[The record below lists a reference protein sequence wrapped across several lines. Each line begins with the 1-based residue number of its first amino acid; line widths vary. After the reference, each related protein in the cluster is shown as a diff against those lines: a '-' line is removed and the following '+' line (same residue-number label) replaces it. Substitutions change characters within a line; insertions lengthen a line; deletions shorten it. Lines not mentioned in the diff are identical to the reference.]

1 MDERI
6 DHGDWGSLMLTRKKA
21 SQRKSSGTPARTRK
35 RKATLPGPAEGGCA
49 AGGTPRSGW
58 AWNSATKR
66 SRKESGAA
74 RRMQRRARARRP
86 TGGSASAD
94 AERFTGIVARVRRWP
109 TTGRPP
115 WHPKLKGEGREGA
128 GARRKNGRG
137 LRTSPRRGRARRVW
151 VKEEMAAEAGV
162 CVAFRVGRLRVAT
175 GAAAARGRDG
185 GGLSCVRDCAR
196 VEADAGREPP
206 SRERT
211 NGEIER

>member
-1 MDERI
+1 VRSSWNPGAECTYTENFPSSPFCRKHSRIDSQRRGVDERI

-137 LRTSPRRGRARRVW
+137 PAHAAAEPAASGLKRRWRPRRGFAWRF
-151 VKEEMAAEAGV
+151 GS
-162 CVAFRVGRLRVAT
+162 
-175 GAAAARGRDG
+175 GACDWRGRG
-185 GGLSCVRDCAR
+185 AW
-196 VEADAGREPP
+196 
-206 SRERT
+206 ER
-211 NGEIER
+211 R